1 MKRVLVTRPQSGA
14 AATADRLRG
23 LGFEPVVL
31 PLTEIMGLPVEQMPS
46 CEGVDAVAV
55 TSANALRHAPPG
67 LIAGFR
73 HKTCF
78 AVGGETAA
86 AARKA
91 GFTEVVVG
99 TGDAAGLV
107 PIILG
112 ALPAGAHV
120 LHLCGR
126 VRVGGLEAGLRRG
139 GMAITELEIYDAP
152 AIPYA
157 PETILVQLGSEPLRA
172 ALVHSAKA
180 ASRLAELVAWPQVA
194 PLFAETLYF
203 CLSSRIGAALAGI
216 SQKRIFCAAA
226 PEEAE
231 LLALLRRHLGPRT

>member
-1 MKRVLVTRPQSGA
+1 MKRVLVTRPEPGA
-14 AATADRLRG
+14 AATADRLRR

-31 PLTEIMGLPVEQMPS
+31 PLTEIRALPVAKLPTAET
-46 CEGVDAVAV
+46 VDAVAV

-67 LIAGFR
+67 LIAEFR

-91 GFTEVVVG
+91 GFTDVVAG
-99 TGDAAGLV
+99 PGDAERLV
-107 PIILG
+107 QVVLG

-120 LHLCGR
+120 LHLCGH
-126 VRVGGLEAGLRRG
+126 VRVGGLEAGLRRS

-152 AIPYA
+152 VIPYT
-157 PETILVQLGSEPLRA
+157 PETVGSELGSEPLKA

-180 ASRLAELVAWPQVA
+180 ALRLVELVAWPRVA

-203 CLSSRIGAALAGI
+203 CLSSRIGAALNGI
-216 SQKRIFCAAA
+216 PQERIFWAPA

-231 LLALLRRHLGPRT
+231 LLALLRRRLDLRT

>member
-1 MKRVLVTRPQSGA
+1 MNRVLVTRPQPGA

-23 LGFEPVVL
+23 LGFDAIVL
-31 PLTEIMGLPVEQMPS
+31 PLTEIRALPVEKPPS
-46 CEGVDAVAV
+46 TETVDAVAV

-67 LIAGFR
+67 LIADFR

-91 GFTEVVVG
+91 GFTDVVTG
-99 TGDAAGLV
+99 PGDAAGLV
-107 PIILG
+107 PIMLH

-126 VRVGGLEAGLRRG
+126 VRVGGLEKGLSRG
-139 GMAITELEIYDAP
+139 GLAITELEIYDAP
-152 AIPYA
+152 LIPYA
-157 PETILVQLGSEPLRA
+157 PETILLQLGPGPFRA
-172 ALVHSAKA
+172 VLVHSARA

-194 PLFAETLYF
+194 PLFAETLFF

-216 SQKRIFCAAA
+216 PQTKIFWAPA

-231 LLALLRRHLGPRT
+231 LLALLRRHLDART